1 MTSVSTSDDSER
13 RVAEALRARASG
25 AGRAGARRTAPP
37 MPPAARGVQTAL
49 LIGLLGGIV
58 LGIVLALLSLLT
70 PGVLPA
76 LG

>member
-1 MTSVSTSDDSER
+1 
-13 RVAEALRARASG
+13 
-25 AGRAGARRTAPP
+25 